1 MDEKV
6 KSEKLK
12 YKNKVIEEVKT
23 GSRSSSYAA
32 IKKLGAHP
40 TDLIKGFTLPKHV
53 ELGMTAAESVEAIAE
68 HFAAI
73 SSTYEPLSIEN
84 LSPNLRQK
92 LKTLDTSVCPKLSEL
107 QVYKRICKSKKP
119 NSNVPGDLPKKVLQ
133 EFACELASPVA
144 VIFNRILETL
154 EYPRQWVKEYQVPLP
169 KVSPPSCLDDLRNIS
184 KTAFFSK
191 CFESFLADWLLPIVS
206 PYIDPLQFGLKGGSI
221 SHYLLQLLKFT
232 H

>member
-1 MDEKV
+1 MNFSLGITALSFYFQVGPILEVFGSFWAIFVVGVGAYLNTMREDMKKLKRKLMREYEKRGKSDLYFYLKNDLDEKV

-40 TDLIKGFTLPKHV
+40 TDLIKGFTLPEHV

-84 LSPNLRQK
+84 FSPNLRQK

-119 NSNVPGDLPKKVLQ
+119 NSNVPGDLPKKVL
-133 EFACELASPVA
+133 
-144 VIFNRILETL
+144 
-154 EYPRQWVKEYQVPLP
+154 
-169 KVSPPSCLDDLRNIS
+169 
-184 KTAFFSK
+184 
-191 CFESFLADWLLPIVS
+191 
-206 PYIDPLQFGLKGGSI
+206 
-221 SHYLLQLLKFT
+221 
-232 H
+232 